1 MNIIAV
7 DVGNTNTKVALFLDS
22 QEQPIKIIKN
32 TNRKELAETIANY
45 WDQIPVS
52 KRSTEGKRD
61 GVIVMCSSNPVGSR
75 LVKDIASEEL
85 GEKVLEIGFD
95 KDIPIPIKLGV
106 PYPANVGVDRAVA
119 AAAAYFVVGDS
130 VVVADFGT
138 AITIDLV
145 DEEGVFRGGL
155 ISPGLE
161 VMAKSLNDNTTTL
174 PNVELKKPLL
184 AFGQDTEEAIN
195 CGILY
200 ASAGL
205 LEHATRRYAEDLGK
219 WPQTIVT
226 GQMAPYIKDDC
237 DFVDNWVP
245 SLVIKGI
252 VLSYKKYIEDKLGD
266 DS

>member
-7 DVGNTNTKVALFLDS
+7 DVGNTNVKVALFLDA
-22 QEQPIKIIKN
+22 QEQPIKVIKHA
-32 TNRKELAETIANY
+32 NRDELASIIANY

-52 KRSTEGKRD
+52 ARSTQGKRD
-61 GVIVMCSSNPVGSR
+61 GVIVMCSSNPTWGE
-75 LVKDIASEEL
+75 LVKEIVDEEI
-85 GEKVLEIGFD
+85 GEKVLEIGFE

-119 AAAAYFVVGDS
+119 AAAAYFVVEDS

-145 DEEGVFRGGL
+145 DEDGVFRGGL

-161 VMAKSLNDNTTTL
+161 VMAKSLNDNTATL
-174 PNVELKKPLL
+174 PDVEIKKPLL
-184 AFGQDTEEAIN
+184 AFGQDTAEAIN

-226 GQMAPYIKDDC
+226 GQMAQYIKDDC

-252 VLSYKKYIEDKLGD
+252 VLAYKKYIEDKA
-266 DS
+266 SE